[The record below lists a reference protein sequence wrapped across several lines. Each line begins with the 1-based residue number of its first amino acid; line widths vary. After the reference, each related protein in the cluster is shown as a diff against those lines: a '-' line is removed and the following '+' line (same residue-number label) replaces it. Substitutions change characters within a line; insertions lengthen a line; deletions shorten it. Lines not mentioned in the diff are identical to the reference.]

1 MTSPSTVKP
10 AKSSVPSATPSSA
23 LEQNDKF
30 QTETQK
36 SEQSPI
42 RRARILNSFFDI
54 VTTQDTVEW
63 IVHQIKTNQRSYICT
78 VNVAILMM
86 MRSLPCLA
94 QFAAKAG
101 LIVADGQPIIWASH
115 WLKNPLPE
123 RVTGIDL
130 IAAIAERAQTEGFSI
145 YCLGAN
151 SATIE
156 QAVANLRAKYPKLTI
171 HFADGYFTD
180 AQAGDRVAAVRH
192 SGAHILFV
200 GMGVP
205 KQEDFLAEH
214 WDALGVNVAIGVGGS
229 FNVIAGVQHRA
240 PEWVQELGLEWF
252 YRLMQE
258 PQRLWKRYLTTGGQF
273 AIALTKQLL
282 VKRLFNR
289 PSIAE

>member
-1 MTSPSTVKP
+1 MTSSSTVNP
-10 AKSSVPSATPSSA
+10 TTSTAPSPTPSSA
-23 LEQNDKF
+23 LEQSGKF
-30 QTETQK
+30 QLETPK
-36 SEQSPI
+36 PERPPI

-54 VTTQDTVEW
+54 VTTPDTVEW
-63 IVHQIKTNQRSYICT
+63 IVQQIKTNQRSYICT

-94 QFAAKAG
+94 QFASKAG

-130 IAAIAERAQTEGFSI
+130 ISAIAERAQTEGFSI

-151 SATIE
+151 PATIE
-156 QAVANLRAKYPKLTI
+156 QAVANLKAQYPKLTI
-171 HFADGYFTD
+171 HFADGYFSD
-180 AQAGDRVAAVRH
+180 AQAGDRVAVIRN

-258 PQRLWKRYLTTGGQF
+258 PQRLWKRYLTTGSQF

-282 VKRLFNR
+282 VTRFVNR
-289 PSIAE
+289 PSTAK